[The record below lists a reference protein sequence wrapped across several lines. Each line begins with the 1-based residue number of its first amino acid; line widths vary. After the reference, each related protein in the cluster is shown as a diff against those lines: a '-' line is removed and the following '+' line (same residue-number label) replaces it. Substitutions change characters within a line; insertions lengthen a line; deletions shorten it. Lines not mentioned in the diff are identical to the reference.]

1 MRGAALKTMNKELI
15 LLTVPHT
22 GTHTM
27 HYLFSV
33 LAGVK
38 VWWSHFEEKDRE
50 TIEWLKNIDWSNYVF
65 ATTYRTTESTVQ
77 SYMRRHPEAPQL
89 DYLRDCLNM
98 RCAFQRQF
106 PMAGELPIEAHSS
119 VKTAVAMDIFMA
131 LNQYPND
138 EALSYMNNW
147 KAVNS
152 WVGKHDHKGLKDEE
166 ERIAVTDS
174 ISRGHLRKLKEEM
187 GNGT

>member
-1 MRGAALKTMNKELI
+1 MNKELI

-38 VWWSHFEEKDRE
+38 VWWSHFEEQDRE
-50 TIEWLKNIDWSNYVF
+50 TIEWLWNIDWDNYVF
-65 ATTYRTTESTVQ
+65 VTTHRTTESATQ
-77 SYMRRHPEAPQL
+77 SYMRRQPENPQL
-89 DYLRDCLNM
+89 DYLRECLNM
-98 RCAFQRQF
+98 KAEMLRKLPIVA
-106 PMAGELPIEAHSS
+106 ELPIEAHSS

-152 WVGKHDHKGLKDEE
+152 WVDEHDHKGLKDEE

-174 ISRGHLRKLKEEM
+174 ISRGHLRKLKEEI